1 MSTKINVRSPFYLS
15 YSEPAEPSVELTCE
29 LINLTGGSIDQ
40 FGVVTLPNAI
50 YGTILSYD
58 CSDSDFSDGK
68 FDTVVTDTD
77 RTITFTIGIPEGF
90 TNLTDSI
97 DCDLT
102 LTQPEF
108 VCTGGVT
115 TNGTIPN
122 QSVDTGGDSVTVDLT
137 SYFTQGVD
145 PIQGYIIINTHT
157 NYFNAEVEGDILTI
171 TGTNIGGTKTFY
183 VEATDNDP
191 LTCNATQPIQVTV
204 SAVSTYTCNDSY
216 ITGGIV
222 NQDGSIFQPTA
233 NGTITAIKETSGGT
247 PITSLPAN
255 NTGSFIQHTLYFD
268 ITIPSGYT
276 NAGQTIECSKVYY
289 QVSSA
294 LPEFTCEVA
303 GLTNQAITL
312 SGIVVAGL
320 ANKGTIKSFTPLS
333 FPAVSTN
340 TLRTV
345 TYTITAPSGY
355 DNTGED
361 IECDVVLTQPSA
373 VRVCGSLLWYY
384 ETFGAFMTYEQV
396 QAAYPNENDL
406 FYQKNCVEGRFKD
419 IYGTPISGN
428 FQLQP
433 TNCAIA
439 LQSTN
444 IRDNV
449 NTLAC
454 YADFCYTGTIRDS
467 KKILYNSKN
476 PTGGTYVKVTPYREY
491 PYGPNVRPT
500 NSSAQTAT
508 SDYFLKVEASS
519 FITEVWFV
527 DWVALTFT
535 RID

>member
-90 TNLTDSI
+90 TNLTDTI

-145 PIQGYIIINTHT
+145 PIQEYIVINTHI

-320 ANKGTIKSFTPLS
+320 ANKGTIKGFTPLS
-333 FPAVSTN
+333 FPIVSTN

-355 DNTGED
+355 DNAGED
-361 IECDVVLTQPSA
+361 IECDVVLTQPAA
-373 VRVCGSLLWYY
+373 VSTCGQVKWFYGSV
-384 ETFGAFMTYEQV
+384 EPFMTYEQIR
-396 QAAYPNENDL
+396 AALPNESDI
-406 FYQKNCVEGRFKD
+406 YHQKNCWEGYVRD
-419 IYGTPISGN
+419 PDTSLI
-428 FQLQP
+428 LQSVAYLP
-433 TNCAIA
+433 NAQQAMA
-439 LQSTN
+439 LQSSN
-444 IRDNV
+444 IRNNI
-449 NTLAC
+449 NTKVC
-454 YADFCYTGTIRDS
+454 YYDTYFSATGTEKNTIKYFGTS
-467 KKILYNSKN
+467 VN
-476 PTGGTYVKVTPYREY
+476 PTGGFYLRVSSYREY
-491 PYGPNVRPT
+491 PYAQRT
-500 NSSAQTAT
+500 NEGSS
-508 SDYFLKVEASS
+508 YFIKLETNG
-519 FITEVWFV
+519 FISEIWFA
-527 DWVALTFT
+527 DWVAKTFT